1 MVKYTN
7 KMSVPAE
14 DPINVGEEFAP
25 KISDPEEHAAPAP
38 DIEFRRGW
46 YRIRI
51 NGRLHKFHTKEE
63 AQEALNE
70 AE

>member
-25 KISDPEEHAAPAP
+25 KITDPEEHAAPAP
-38 DIEFRRGW
+38 DIESESMVDFISSTLKRK
-46 YRIRI
+46 
-51 NGRLHKFHTKEE
+51 HKK
-63 AQEALNE
+63 L
-70 AE
+70 